1 MVKDGVV
8 EDTVSGSS
16 DEENEIK
23 KGFLG
28 MGAEHRKPSG
38 MTWEKLNKI
47 EKERLRILD
56 KVELPFQ
63 RVLMSWNG
71 TCLHAI
77 TFDVMIW
84 VPILIYIAIRAFV
97 HASPTGTIG
106 ESFAKQ
112 VESGASK
119 IQILGG
125 FLSFFLVLF
134 VNQTNSRF
142 FDMYALSRACSG
154 RVQDIAGLAA
164 AKLPSSIAHRMVR
177 YMNAAHL
184 AGYVGLGGPYTK
196 ENFFD
201 HFNELHGLLQP
212 DELAKFDKHNVTGL
226 YAWAGAHR
234 ENNVFKELCT
244 WVQKE
249 VATAQKEG
257 IIDSIEATDMHTRIL
272 NLRAHMDGIHD
283 TCFQPPHFFYIHFLC
298 LLSALYLPL
307 FAIDMSATLGWDS
320 ANSNILTE
328 LVAAIIVLLQ
338 SIFVVGLRLLGQRMI
353 DPYGDDYE
361 DIAVITIVSGC
372 VEITRIILDTHD
384 QDSVD
389 KKLEAN
395 LHHLHNEHTVEEKF

>member
-8 EDTVSGSS
+8 SDTASS
-16 DEENEIK
+16 SYDEENDFK
-23 KGFLG
+23 KGILG
-28 MGAEHRKPSG
+28 KGAEHRKKSEL
-38 MTWEKLNKI
+38 TWEELNRI
-47 EKERLRILD
+47 EKDRLKILD
-56 KVELPFQ
+56 QVELPFQ
-63 RVLMSWNG
+63 RVLLSWKG

-77 TFDVMIW
+77 AFDIMIW
-84 VPILIYIAIRAFV
+84 IPVLLYVGIRVFV
-97 HASPTGTIG
+97 HASPAGIIP
-106 ESFAKQ
+106 ESIAEQ
-112 VESGASK
+112 VQAGASK

-134 VNQTNSRF
+134 VNQTNQRF

-154 RVQDIAGLAA
+154 RVQDIAGLVA
-164 AKLPSSIAHRMVR
+164 AKLPSSIAHRIVR

-212 DELAKFDKHNVTGL
+212 NELAKFDKHNVTGL
-226 YAWAGAHR
+226 YAWAGARR

-249 VATAQKEG
+249 VATAQRQG
-257 IIDSIEATDMHTRIL
+257 LIDTIEATDMHTRIL

-307 FAIDMSATLGWDS
+307 FAIEMSATLGWD
-320 ANSNILTE
+320 ANNSNPLTE
-328 LVAAIIVLLQ
+328 IVAVIIVLLQ

-353 DPYGDDYE
+353 DPCEYIRLNTTDE
-361 DIAVITIVSGC
+361 FMSSSH
-372 VEITRIILDTHD
+372 ILFGF
-384 QDSVD
+384 V
-389 KKLEAN
+389 
-395 LHHLHNEHTVEEKF
+395 